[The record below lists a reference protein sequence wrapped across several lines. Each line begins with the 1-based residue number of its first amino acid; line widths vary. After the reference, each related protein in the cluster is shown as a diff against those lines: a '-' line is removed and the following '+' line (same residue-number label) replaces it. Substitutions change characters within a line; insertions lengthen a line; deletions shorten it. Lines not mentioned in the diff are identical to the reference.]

1 MFCQQCG
8 AEAPTR
14 ALTCPTC
21 GHDLGRSAAD
31 LRSNM
36 TLPEFLSSS
45 PGISNLSLPFA
56 ISPLSAT
63 IQPGDL
69 DRPGWPRDALGR
81 LLLLIVLTLAVDLF
95 LLPWR
100 LVGSQHETL
109 PAPAGMAIAVLVL
122 LAAVP
127 LFHPALRRRPM
138 WAILPVLVGGVCLG
152 IGVAFWVNPTPP
164 TIFVSG
170 LTGRFPTGD
179 DIISGGAI
187 PDVGLFGFLIGALI
201 LVGVGYQIF
210 LAAARN
216 SGVVPV
222 VTAAA
227 AAHPRTVPVS
237 PVAVPQTE
245 IQWVMAC
252 RCCRRGD
259 WGTAS
264 KRVRRSPCL
273 PRSLFPAVKHGVV
286 RWIPPFFSV
295 PRAVC
300 CAGQTGKVTRQAA
313 PRRRKALETGGAL
326 LEDRSTL
333 RRRCRAHLN

>member
-1 MFCQQCG
+1 
-8 AEAPTR
+8 
-14 ALTCPTC
+14 
-21 GHDLGRSAAD
+21 
-31 LRSNM
+31 M
-36 TLPEFLSSS
+36 TLPEFFSSS

-81 LLLLIVLTLAVDLF
+81 ILLLIVLTLAVDLF

-109 PAPAGMAIAVLVL
+109 PAPAGVAIAVLVL

-127 LFHPALRRRPM
+127 LFHPALRRRTI

-152 IGVAFWVNPTPP
+152 IGAAFWVNPTPP

-170 LTGRFPTGD
+170 LTGRLPTGA

-227 AAHPRTVPVS
+227 PHPQTVPVS
-237 PVAVPQTE
+237 PVAVPQPE
-245 IQWVMAC
+245 IQRVNGVAAASAEETGEQP
-252 RCCRRGD
+252 RRE
-259 WGTAS
+259 TAVPRPS
-264 KRVRRSPCL
+264 EITLPGSEAWSRTLDSPVFQRPKSGMLRRSN
-273 PRSLFPAVKHGVV
+273 R
-286 RWIPPFFSV
+286 
-295 PRAVC
+295 
-300 CAGQTGKVTRQAA
+300 
-313 PRRRKALETGGAL
+313 
-326 LEDRSTL
+326 
-333 RRRCRAHLN
+333 